1 MAETEN
7 EAQAVDWSKASNAE
21 RKKLFFVTKD
31 IASATDTTLEVLL
44 NTALGQPSDHDW
56 SDMAN
61 LRNGK
66 LAREKSQKLY
76 DYLAEHHYELAQKAS
91 QTLFPF
97 RVIRDIAAH
106 IAEAANKDRLH
117 IVPMTEELGL
127 VKRKSKH
134 LPPDAVLKLGE
145 SFCLELDAINPGF
158 AVAFQ
163 GYKGN
168 WHPLPLGIDGEE
180 QACRIKEGVQ
190 LLPQTAEGQPEPM
203 SEDEDTGQHHFLIL
217 TARNRNHLMNQGK
230 LPERLDRCDLY
241 AVRVEVKVGHDT

>member
-1 MAETEN
+1 MVETEN
-7 EAQAVDWSKASNAE
+7 DTQAVDWGNADNAE
-21 RKKLFFVTKD
+21 RKALFKAVQAV
-31 IASATDTTLEVLL
+31 ASAINIDVEVLL
-44 NTALGQPSDHDW
+44 NTALGQPSDHNWGDKR
-56 SDMAN
+56 N

-76 DYLAEHHYELAQKAS
+76 DYLAEHHYELAQKADE
-91 QTLFPF
+91 TLFLY
-97 RVIRDIAAH
+97 RVVRDVEAY
-106 IAEAANKDRLH
+106 IAEVAHEGRLR

-127 VKRKSKH
+127 VKRKSQR

-163 GYKGN
+163 GYKKE
-168 WHPLPLGIDGEE
+168 WHPLPLGADGEE
-180 QACRIKEGVQ
+180 QVCRIKTGVQ
-190 LLPQTAEGQPEPM
+190 LLPQTANGEPELL
-203 SEDEDTGQHHFLIL
+203 SEEEDLGIHHFLIL

-241 AVRVEVKVGHDT
+241 AVRVEVKAS